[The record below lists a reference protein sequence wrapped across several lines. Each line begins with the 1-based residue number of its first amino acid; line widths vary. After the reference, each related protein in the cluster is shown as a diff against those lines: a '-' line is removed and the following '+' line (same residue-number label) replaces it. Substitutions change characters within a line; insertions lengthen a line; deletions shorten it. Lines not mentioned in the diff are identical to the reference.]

1 MIIVPPPPPPPK
13 PAKMIPPPPPPN
25 SNKIQI
31 FTKSISLNAITN
43 PAKNKLKSSFRA
55 SSPTTSNKNR
65 LVTTLKSTSSGKN
78 GLNFEI
84 SNNNSS
90 KKEAGIMKH
99 RSSELVFDE
108 ELKQKLERKKSS
120 AIIDESALF
129 EKNRGRPGGQSM

>member
-1 MIIVPPPPPPPK
+1 M
-13 PAKMIPPPPPPN
+13 
-25 SNKIQI
+25 
-31 FTKSISLNAITN
+31 TL

-65 LVTTLKSTSSGKN
+65 LVTTLKSSTPSGKN

-84 SNNNSS
+84 SNNSG

-120 AIIDESALF
+120 TIIDESALF
-129 EKNRGRPGGQSM
+129 EKNRGRSGGQSMYSAIVPYFSV